1 MLRQSRLIRLLR
13 DNGRRGRRGVAA
25 MEFAMVAPVMVTL
38 FFGTVDVSR
47 AFIAWAEVNN
57 AASAI
62 AEAGEKL
69 SVKTANS
76 LTKLNYTQIQAA
88 MSTIYA
94 QMPGL
99 DYGKGDGFL
108 GKGGFAVTLSGVIFT
123 PTCAQTTGCKTQT
136 PYTMWSSY
144 LAEGGAYLN
153 QISTTANPLTRAC
166 GTLTSVAYFPND
178 STQLTKM
185 IMPTLYTSS
194 FGNVTL
200 TMVPQV
206 VADVRFTFI
215 PTFNIFVHSITF
227 WASAT
232 LPSPLGGTD
241 NQISFDT
248 TAPTGNVV
256 ACSPPS

>member
-1 MLRQSRLIRLLR
+1 MLSRQ
-13 DNGRRGRRGVAA
+13 GRRARRRFEHRRGVAA
-25 MEFAMVAPVMVTL
+25 MEFAFIAPVMIIL
-38 FFGTVDVSR
+38 FYGTVDVCR

-57 AASAI
+57 AAAAI

-69 SVKTANS
+69 SVTTANS
-76 LTKLNYTQIQAA
+76 LTKLTYTQMQAA
-88 MSTIYA
+88 MTTIYA

-108 GKGGFAVTLSGVIFT
+108 GKGTFAVTLSGVIFT
-123 PTCAQTTGCKTQT
+123 PTCAKTTGCASQK

-144 LAEGGAYLN
+144 LAEGGAYLS
-153 QISTTANPLTRAC
+153 QTPTQAAPLTRAC
-166 GTLTSVAYFPND
+166 GALTPVYYFPNN
-178 STQLTKM
+178 STQLTTM
-185 IMPTLYTSS
+185 IFPAYYAGS
-194 FGNVTL
+194 FGGTVL

-206 VADVRFTFI
+206 VADVRFTYV
-215 PTFNIFVHSITF
+215 PAFNIFVHSITF

-241 NQISFDT
+241 NQIVFSN

-256 ACSPPS
+256 SCAAPS